1 MESNKGILSFL
12 VHDTWVFACRCCR
25 FRVSVQLTLCRLLVK
40 KSYITKF
47 SSMCFLIVLNFGCF
61 MVRSFKKTEVNGTP
75 CKKPNRTKN
84 HLTSKFIA
92 AVQCTLSTKHGTN
105 RVLCTYLFCMC
116 IIGNL
121 WPQVPVQHCTALA
134 LPGLCSA
141 EAGLLLVQPGG

>member
-1 MESNKGILSFL
+1 
-12 VHDTWVFACRCCR
+12 
-25 FRVSVQLTLCRLLVK
+25 
-40 KSYITKF
+40 
-47 SSMCFLIVLNFGCF
+47 

-84 HLTSKFIA
+84 HLTSKFIG

-105 RVLCTYLFCMC
+105 GVLCTCFACVLSVIFDPMSLF
-116 IIGNL
+116 N
-121 WPQVPVQHCTALA
+121 TALA